1 MRINCEN
8 VGKRFHLDWIFKNIN
23 VEFKANQA
31 YAITGPNG
39 SGKSTFL
46 QLLAGALIAS
56 SGKVSYRVSEN
67 EVLLPEGEV
76 FKRVSIAAP
85 YLELIEE
92 MTLSELLH
100 FHEQFKPFL
109 PGIKHKDIMSITGL
123 SQAADK
129 QIRYFS
135 SGMKQRAKLALAVL
149 SDTECLLL
157 DEPCSN
163 FDESGFRLY
172 DELIRHYTMNRLTI
186 VSSNDEK
193 EYEFCTS
200 VLSILDYK

>member
-8 VGKRFHLDWIFKNIN
+8 AGKRFHLEWIFRNIN
-23 VEFKANQA
+23 LEFKPNHA

-46 QLLAGALIAS
+46 QLLAGALIATT
-56 SGKVSYRVSEN
+56 GKLTYQLNNNPVAEDQ
-67 EVLLPEGEV
+67 V
-76 FKRVSIAAP
+76 FKHISIAAP

-92 MTLSELLH
+92 MTLTELLQ
-100 FHEQFKPFL
+100 FHQQFKPFL
-109 PGIKHKDIMSITGL
+109 PGVSLQEIISVIGL
-123 SQAADK
+123 THAANK

-135 SGMKQRAKLALAVL
+135 SGMKQRAKLALAIFSH
-149 SDTECLLL
+149 SDCLLL

-163 FDESGFRLY
+163 FDEAGYRLY
-172 DELIRHYTMNRLTI
+172 NELISRYGMNRLII

-193 EYEFCTS
+193 EYAFCPS
-200 VLSILDYK
+200 VISILDYK

>member
-8 VGKRFHLDWIFKNIN
+8 VGKRFHLDWIFRNIN
-23 VEFKANQA
+23 VEFKASQA

-56 SGKVSYRVSEN
+56 NGNVSYRVTDN
-67 EVLLPEGEV
+67 EMLLPDDQV
-76 FKRVSIAAP
+76 FKRISIAAP

-109 PGIKHKDIMSITGL
+109 PGVKHHDIMSITGL

-135 SGMKQRAKLALAVL
+135 SGMKQRAKLALAVF

-163 FDESGFRLY
+163 FDESGYRLY
-172 DELIRHYTMNRLTI
+172 DELIRNYAQNRLTI

-200 VLSILDYK
+200 VISILDYK

>member
-8 VGKRFHLDWIFKNIN
+8 TGKRFHRDWIFRNIN
-23 VEFKANQA
+23 FEFKPNHA

-46 QLLAGALIAS
+46 QVLAGALISS
-56 SGKVSYRVSEN
+56 SGKLTYYLNDTSLAEDQ
-67 EVLLPEGEV
+67 V
-76 FKRVSIAAP
+76 FRHISIAAP

-92 MTLSELLH
+92 MTLTELMQ
-100 FHEQFKPFL
+100 FHRRFKPFL
-109 PGIKHKDIMSITGL
+109 PGLTIKEIIAITGL
-123 SQAADK
+123 SEASGK

-135 SGMKQRAKLALAVL
+135 SGMKQRAKLALAIFSN
-149 SDTECLLL
+149 SDCLLL

-163 FDESGFRLY
+163 FDEAGYQLY
-172 DELIRHYTMNRLTI
+172 HELISTYGKNRLII

-193 EYEFCTS
+193 EYAFCSS
-200 VLSILDYK
+200 VISILDYK